1 MNSTFNKLR
10 GGAVEKWN
18 PRVGKWE
25 TIPAPKKE
33 RKTRAKAPQVQQRMY
48 HGAKASRLTPGFG
61 GWNTSA
67 DSELNTSLTRLR
79 TRSRQLVRDNPY
91 ARRAR
96 SLFIANTV
104 GFGVS
109 FDAKVGDGRGLNARI
124 NDQIEGTWEQWS
136 YAKSCHTGGE
146 LCFSDI
152 ERVGMA
158 ELFEA
163 GEVLVRVRPMKF
175 GGISD
180 VPLCVELIEAE
191 RLADEFTQPGVPAP
205 GNLIRMGVE
214 SDRYYR
220 PQAYW
225 IRISHPGDVQMG
237 LVDTATR
244 YERVP
249 ADEIFHLRLITRW
262 PQSRGE
268 PPLCAVMRKLND
280 MDGYSEAEIV
290 AARVSAN
297 VVFAKKPG
305 EGADPYDPMGEQQ
318 PDGADE
324 FAVEPGMGI
333 KLQPGEE
340 MTMMNP
346 ARPNTAFDYFMR
358 AMLRE
363 VAAGLDL
370 PYDMLSQDYSQTNMS
385 SSRLATIEA
394 RDAWRAIQQW
404 WIRAFREPLHRIF
417 VRQAVLS
424 RQIPAIS
431 AESYLLNPLRFEA
444 VRWQTKGWD
453 WIDPQK
459 DVEAARLAEA
469 AGYLTKTQV
478 LAQKGTDI
486 EDYVAERKREIEMFR
501 EAGIHTDT
509 DPGDESQ
516 MELPLEPKPKAGGGG
531 GAAPPDEQ
539 DDEDTTRRA
548 RVVSFRG

>member
-1 MNSTFNKLR
+1 MSLPNSTFGKDARWDSLR
-10 GGAVEKWN
+10 GQWVKY
-18 PRVGKWE
+18 
-25 TIPAPKKE
+25 PKAQ
-33 RKTRAKAPQVQQRMY
+33 RARTVKAQPVVQKRLY
-48 HGAKASRLTPGFG
+48 HGAKMSRLTPGFG
-61 GWNTSA
+61 TWNTSA
-67 DSELNTSLTRLR
+67 DSELHSSLTRLR
-79 TRSRQLVRDNPY
+79 TRSRQLTRDNPY

-96 SLFIANTV
+96 SIWIANTV

-109 FDAKVGDGRGLNARI
+109 FDAKVGDGRALNARI
-124 NDQIEGTWEQWS
+124 NDQIESAWEQWS
-136 YAKSCHTGGE
+136 YAESCHTGGE
-146 LCFSDI
+146 LCFSDF
-152 ERVGMA
+152 ERVGLG
-158 ELFEA
+158 EIFEA
-163 GEVLVRVRPMKF
+163 GEVLVRWRPVKF
-175 GGISD
+175 GGVSD
-180 VPLCVELIEAE
+180 IPLCLELIEAE
-191 RLADEFTQPGVPAP
+191 RLADEFTQPGAPAP

-214 SDRYYR
+214 SDRFYR

-237 LVDTATR
+237 NVDTANR
-244 YERVP
+244 YERVS
-249 ADEIFHLRLITRW
+249 AEEIFHLRLITRW
-262 PQSRGE
+262 PMSRGE

-297 VVFAKKPG
+297 VVFAKKTG
-305 EGADPYDPMGEQQ
+305 EGLDPNDPMGDEQT
-318 PDGADE
+318 DGSDE

-340 MTMMNP
+340 LTMANP
-346 ARPNTAFDYFMR
+346 SRPNTAFDYFMR

-394 RDAWRAIQQW
+394 RDNWRAIQQW

-424 RQIPAIS
+424 RQVLAIS
-431 AESYLLNPLRFEA
+431 TEAYLLNPPRFEA

-478 LAQKGTDI
+478 LSQKGIDI
-486 EDYVAERKREIEMFR
+486 EDYIAERKREIEMLA
-501 EAGIHTDT
+501 EADIKTDT
-509 DPGDESQ
+509 DPGLDMQ
-516 MELPLEPKPKAGGGG
+516 LQLDLKPKPGSG
-531 GAAPPDEQ
+531 GADAQPPPQQQ
-539 DDEDTTRRA
+539 DDTTTTRPA
-548 RVVSFRG
+548 RVVSFGR